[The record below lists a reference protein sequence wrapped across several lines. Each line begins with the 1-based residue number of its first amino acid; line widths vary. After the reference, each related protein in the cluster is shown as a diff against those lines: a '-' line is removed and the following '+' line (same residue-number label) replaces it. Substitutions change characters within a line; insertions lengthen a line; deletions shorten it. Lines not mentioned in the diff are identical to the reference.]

1 MFESLAS
8 YQWQCECASEAFVY
22 PSPPPYNFHAQSP
35 CTDKIRD
42 ACDHYSSSPS
52 DACSYCQSFDHDVN
66 SCLSFDAF
74 NDSCARIDI
83 LMETIKEQQDNF
95 VSKMREF
102 SLLHE
107 TDPSLPIPRLESD
120 LPDDYASSCPLESN
134 VVDDAPLPDLEDM
147 FDSPLPYAPLVAPSP
162 SSTPLVTSTSD
173 STLLDSPVPLAQC
186 TGLEVGETSGGDV
199 RTLEDD
205 SLSWS
210 EEPILGVPHLE
221 EAPVVECVG
230 EDVWDNDTHS
240 IAHIDPICSELFDSN
255 PILSSVLPPTPPQLH
270 IHNEP
275 LGDIRGYNPSFDSYC
290 AYLEGVP
297 RKITWSNF
305 FYHIFDFS
313 MAFGVFKRPLT
324 FIDSSF
330 VVFSYLHHSEM
341 HAACMISSYEL

>member
-1 MFESLAS
+1 LH
-8 YQWQCECASEAFVY
+8 
-22 PSPPPYNFHAQSP
+22 NQSP
-35 CTDKIRD
+35 SIDQYRD
-42 ACDHYSSSPS
+42 ACEHSSSSPI
-52 DACSYCQSFDHDVN
+52 DACSYCQSSDHDVN
-66 SCLSFDAF
+66 SCLSFAEF
-74 NDSCARIDI
+74 NDSCARIDV

-95 VSKMREF
+95 VSKIREF

-134 VVDDAPLPDLEDM
+134 VVDNVPLPDLEDM

-173 STLLDSPVPLAQC
+173 STLLDYPFPLAQC
-186 TGLEVGETSGGDV
+186 TGFEVGETSGGDV

-240 IAHIDPICSELFDSN
+240 IEHIDPICAELFDST

-270 IHNEP
+270 VDNEP
-275 LGDIRGYNPSFDSYC
+275 LGDIRGYNPSLDPFC
-290 AYLEGVP
+290 AYLAAMP
-297 RKITWSNF
+297 RKILWRPLLANP
-305 FYHIFDFS
+305 FDFS
-313 MAFGVFKRPLT
+313 MAFSKFKRALT
-324 FIDSSF
+324 FLASSF
-330 VVFSYLHHSEM
+330 AVLFYLHHSEM
-341 HAACMISSYEL
+341 HASMHDKLLRALTASEWNVLSWM